1 MLKTNESAENYLE
14 TILVLSQKKPVV
26 RGVDI
31 AEELGFKKSSVSVAM
46 KNLREKEQ
54 IRVTPEGYIYLTD
67 SGRAIAEMIYE
78 RHQLLS
84 RGLMSLGVDEQTATE
99 DACRI
104 EHVISQESFEAERI
118 LLCCKKKTR
127 KAPAKKWETFGRKE
141 KRCRREE
148 NSGSVFF
155 VMFIFR
161 QSCADDV

>member
-1 MLKTNESAENYLE
+1 MQVNESSENYLE
-14 TILVLSQKKPVV
+14 TILVLSKRNPVV
-26 RGVDI
+26 RSVDI

-104 EHVISQESFEAERI
+104 EHVLS
-118 LLCCKKKTR
+118 
-127 KAPAKKWETFGRKE
+127 PETFEKLKAHAKE
-141 KRCRREE
+141 YIE
-148 NSGSVFF
+148 NK
-155 VMFIFR
+155 
-161 QSCADDV
+161 Q